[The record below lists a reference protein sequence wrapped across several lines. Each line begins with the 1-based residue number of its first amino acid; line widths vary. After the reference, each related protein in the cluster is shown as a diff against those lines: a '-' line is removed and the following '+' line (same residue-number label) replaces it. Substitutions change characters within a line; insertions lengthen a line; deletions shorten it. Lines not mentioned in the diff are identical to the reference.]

1 MNHATKEEQQAR
13 VQAFEAQA
21 AREPTIQ
28 QYMDRNPQAPLC
40 SRCGERVAHCS
51 KEAVAAVCWECT
63 ARLAEL
69 AKYRKADLAVTRKC
83 PGCGGPIAPRKR
95 FCGSCAKARRRLQT
109 RDHARQHRQKLKS
122 GGPT

>member
-13 VQAFEAQA
+13 VQALEAQA

-63 ARLAEL
+63 ALLVKL
-69 AKYRKADLAVTRKC
+69 AKYRPLKRANVRIC
-83 PGCGGPIAPRKR
+83 PGCGGPILPRKR
-95 FCGSCAKARRRLQT
+95 FCKACRKRHRAAT
-109 RDHARQHRQKLKS
+109 YRAARDRQH
-122 GGPT
+122 